1 MSRGE
6 GERMIKRIGNREL
19 VLLLVAAALTLVA
32 GGAAIVRDSV
42 PEWRYYQIEFRAIL
56 AERVGDVE
64 EAQIPSGVQQIWV
77 RDLDRVDRCVTCH
90 LGVTWKGL
98 EEVEQPWTTHP
109 RSEIFDDHPMEDFGC
124 TSCHGGQGFALT
136 EYDAHGF
143 VEHWEEPL
151 LSEIAGSDY
160 DPRNP
165 PPLHEIQCNFCHRYE
180 RSTPG
185 MPYINQAKELV
196 RTKGCKICH
205 TINGEGGILGPDLT
219 HEGDKHAEEFDFS
232 NLVSD
237 QQTIFNWH
245 IKHFQSPPTIV
256 PDSIMPEMNFQSRE
270 AHGLAMLA
278 MSWRD
283 DRDLPRAYLPGV
295 ELKDE
300 MTPEETE
307 RDRRMREGDG
317 AFFVENS
324 CFVCH
329 SIKAYD
335 IKSPTDKGPDL
346 SLAPD
351 DVRARFNKTVEEF
364 LFDPTGTMK
373 IILESQITLTDEQK
387 WEAIGKIM
395 KAYDIVKNRAE
406 EGATD

>member
-1 MSRGE
+1 
-6 GERMIKRIGNREL
+6 MIKRVGNREL
-19 VLLLVAAALTLVA
+19 VLLLVAATLVLVA
-32 GGAAIVRDSV
+32 GAAAIVSDNV
-42 PEWRYYQIEFRAIL
+42 PLWKFYQSEFRAIL
-56 AERVGDVE
+56 AEQVGDVDP
-64 EAQIPSGVQQIWV
+64 AQVPTGVQQIWI
-77 RDLDRVDRCVTCH
+77 RDLNRVDRCTTCH
-90 LGVTWKGL
+90 LGVSWKGL
-98 EEVEQPWTTHP
+98 EDVEAPWTTHP
-109 RSEIFDDHPMEDFGC
+109 RPEILDDHPIEDFGC
-124 TSCHGGQGFALT
+124 TACHGGQGFALT
-136 EYDAHGF
+136 ENAAHGF
-143 VEHWEEPL
+143 VKHWDEPL
-151 LSEIAGSDY
+151 LSRTIGSEY
-160 DPRNP
+160 DPRTP
-165 PPLHEIQCNFCHRYE
+165 PPLYEIRCNHCHRYE

-185 MPYINQAKELV
+185 MPSINRAKELV

-205 TINGEGGILGPDLT
+205 TINGDGGTLGPDLT
-219 HEGDKHAEEFDFS
+219 HEGDKHPEGFDFS

-256 PDSIMPEMNFQSRE
+256 PGSIMPEMNFQSQD
-270 AHGLAMLA
+270 AYALAMLV
-278 MSWRD
+278 MSWKD

-300 MTPEETE
+300 MTPEEIE
-307 RDRRMREGDG
+307 RDRQMREGDG

-373 IILESQITLTDEQK
+373 IILESQIVLTDEQK

-395 KAYDIVKNRAE
+395 KAYDIVKNRADQA
-406 EGATD
+406 GVASASSR